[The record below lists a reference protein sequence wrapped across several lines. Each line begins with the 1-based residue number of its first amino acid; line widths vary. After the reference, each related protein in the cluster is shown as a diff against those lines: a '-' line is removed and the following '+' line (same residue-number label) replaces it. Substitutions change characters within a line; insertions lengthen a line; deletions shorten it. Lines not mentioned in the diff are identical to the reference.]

1 MSNESLKDKTA
12 KGLLWGGFSNGMQ
25 QLLNLVFGIFL
36 ARMLSPEDYGMVG
49 MLAIFSLIAASLQES
64 GFTTALANRKAVSKQ
79 DYTSVFW
86 FSTGMSVCIYLLLFA
101 LAPLI
106 AAFYGVPE
114 LTPLARYSFLGFVIS
129 SLGIAHNAYFFKNL
143 MVKQKSIA
151 LVLALFVS
159 GCVGVGMAYYGFAY
173 WGIATQ
179 SLVYVS
185 VVTLTYWYFSP
196 WRPTFTFTFQPIR
209 EMFAFSSKMLLTNL
223 FTHLNNNIFTVLI
236 GRYASPDEVGHFTQ
250 ANKWHYMGHSFI
262 GGMITGVAQ
271 PILVSTADD
280 PERQLRVFRKML
292 RFASFLSFP
301 VMLGFSLIAPQFIT
315 LAITEKW
322 LPSATILQILCIHG
336 AFIPILQL
344 YSNLIVSK
352 GKSHIYMWSTI
363 ALGVLQLGVITLLF
377 YLEFALLTTIALS
390 VAIQVAWLGV
400 WHYFVQKELSL
411 SIVDA
416 LKDILPFGVMAAAV
430 MLATHWLTSSI
441 EWVWLLFITRI
452 LLAASLYILLM
463 WGSGSVTFKE
473 SVDYLL
479 KKKRGQ

>member
-1 MSNESLKDKTA
+1 MSHESLKDKTA
-12 KGLLWGGFSNGMQ
+12 KGLLWGGFSNGIQ

-49 MLAIFSLIAASLQES
+49 MLSIFSLIASSLQES
-64 GFTTALANRKAVSKQ
+64 GFTTALTNRKEVSKQ

-86 FSTGMSVCIYLLLFA
+86 FSTGVSLSLYILLFF
-101 LAPLI
+101 LAPFI
-106 AAFYGVPE
+106 AEFYGVPE
-114 LTPLARYSFLGFVIS
+114 LTSLARYSFIGFVIS
-129 SLGIAHNAYFFKNL
+129 STGISHNAYFFKNL

-151 LVLALFVS
+151 LMLGLFVS
-159 GCVGVGMAYYGFAY
+159 GCVGVSMAYCGFAY

-185 VVTLTYWYFSP
+185 VVMLTYWYFSP
-196 WRPTFTFTFQPIR
+196 WRPTFTFDFQPIR

-236 GRYASPDEVGHFTQ
+236 GRYASPDEVGYFTQ

-271 PILVSTADD
+271 PTLVSTADD
-280 PERQLRVFRKML
+280 SERQLRVFRKML

-301 VMLGFSLIAPQFIT
+301 IMLGLSLVAPQFIT
-315 LAITEKW
+315 LAITDKW
-322 LPSATILQILCIHG
+322 LPSAIILQVLCFHG

-344 YSNLIVSK
+344 YSHLIISK

-363 ALGVLQLGVITLLF
+363 SLGMLQLVVVATLF
-377 YLEFALLTTIALS
+377 QLECALLTTISIS
-390 VAIQVAWLGV
+390 VAIQIAWLGV

-411 SIVDA
+411 SLVDA
-416 LKDILPFGVMAAAV
+416 LKDILPFGFIAAAV
-430 MLATHWLTSSI
+430 MVVTHWITSSI
-441 EWVWLLFITRI
+441 ESVWLLFITRVV
-452 LLAASLYILLM
+452 LAASLYILLM

-473 SVDYLL
+473 SVGYLL
-479 KKKRGQ
+479 KKKRG